1 MRCISRMS
9 PRRIHGRVFL
19 VRVDLNIEEGG
30 ENNAYRIHAVLP
42 TILHL
47 LRHKGKVVLLSH
59 RGRPEPIRGIR
70 NKELR
75 IRNAAGQFSLKLFA
89 GVLSKKLDQRVVF
102 IPHFDFEKIEARI
115 EVSNPGSI
123 FLLENLRFL
132 PGEEKNDSALGMRLA
147 ALGDVFVND
156 AFAVS
161 HRANASVSAM
171 TKYIPSYAG
180 FLLEQEIQNLDHAA
194 RNYVRPFTIIFGGAK
209 IPDKIKVIQ
218 HFRNKADY
226 FLLGG
231 GPANTFFAAQ
241 GLPIGDSLVD
251 TKSIAFAKQYLKSR
265 KIILPVDAE
274 RQGRKILD
282 VGPKTVE
289 QFSVIIKKSRTII
302 WNGPMGFF
310 EKKGFEGGTKGV
322 WKSVLKNKKAL
333 IVVGGGELLVS
344 FAKLVPREYK
354 KTVADVM
361 KNVGRKTGGNLFLST
376 GGGAMI
382 EYLSG
387 KKLPGIEVLKI

>member
-1 MRCISRMS
+1 MRCISKMN
-9 PRRIHGRVFL
+9 PKRIRGRVVL

-30 ENNAYRIHAVLP
+30 EKNAYRIQAILP

-59 RGRPEPIRGIR
+59 RGRPKSLTGIR
-70 NKELR
+70 NKELG
-75 IRNAAGQFSLKLFA
+75 IRNKKLSLRPFA
-89 GVLSKKLDQRVVF
+89 GILSKKLGKQVSFVS
-102 IPHFDFEKIEARI
+102 HFNFEKIETQI
-115 EVSNPGSI
+115 ESSRPGSV

-132 PGEEKNDSALGMRLA
+132 PGEEKDDSALGMRLA

-161 HRANASVSAM
+161 HRANASVHAII
-171 TKYIPSYAG
+171 KYIPSYAG
-180 FLLEQEIQNLDHAA
+180 LLLEKEVQNLDRVAK
-194 RNYVRPFTIIFGGAK
+194 NYTHPFAIIFGGAK
-209 IPDKIKVIQ
+209 ISDKMAVIQ

-226 FLLGG
+226 FLIGG

-251 TKSIAFAKQYLKSR
+251 VKSIAFAKRYLKSR

-274 RQGRKILD
+274 RQDRKILD
-282 VGPKTVE
+282 VGPKTVG
-289 QFSVIIKKSRTII
+289 QFGAIIKNSKTII

-310 EKKGFEGGTKGV
+310 EMKGFEKGTRSV
-322 WKSVLKNKKAL
+322 WKAVLRNKKAT
-333 IVVGGGELLVS
+333 VVAGGGELLIS
-344 FAKLVPREYK
+344 FAKLVPSEYK
-354 KTVADVM
+354 RVVAGTK
-361 KNVGRKTGGNLFLST
+361 KNTNSNLFLST
-376 GGGAMI
+376 GGGAML

-387 KKLPGIEVLKI
+387 KKLPGIEVLRR